1 MSVIHIIC
9 RYVTPYLVVRPPL
22 CAAPIPTFALVRK
35 LKVKGRTNDAT
46 RRAQAPVTGT
56 GLLVERSH
64 TSARSPRRALTHQE
78 TATCFS

>member
-1 MSVIHIIC
+1 MTIFKLAGSWSARIIG
-9 RYVTPYLVVRPPL
+9 LL

-78 TATCFS
+78 TATCIS